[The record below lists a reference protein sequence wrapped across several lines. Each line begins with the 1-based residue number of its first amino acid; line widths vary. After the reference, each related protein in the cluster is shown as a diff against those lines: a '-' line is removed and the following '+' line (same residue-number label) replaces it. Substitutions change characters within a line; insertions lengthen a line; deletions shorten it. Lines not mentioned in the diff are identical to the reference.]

1 MTGSAI
7 VIRMK
12 EQISDDDFDN
22 RSVELEQQMSILLTE
37 MTVKRFFELKFT
49 CKMRNLLIM
58 RENLI
63 FPPLCEMLRLMMLF
77 IELSTK
83 W

>member
-49 CKMRNLLIM
+49 CKMCNLLIM
-58 RENLI
+58 REQLI
-63 FPPLCEMLRLMMLF
+63 LVPLRGMLYIVMLF
-77 IELSTK
+77 IELCTER
-83 W
+83 